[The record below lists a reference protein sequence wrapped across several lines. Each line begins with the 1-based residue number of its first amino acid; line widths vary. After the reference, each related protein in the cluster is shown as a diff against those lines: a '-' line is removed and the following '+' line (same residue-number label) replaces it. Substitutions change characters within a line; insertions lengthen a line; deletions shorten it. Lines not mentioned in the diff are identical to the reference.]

1 MIDAFRI
8 FDHYGPSHLIGEV
21 WERVKILSITT
32 SLKSPHPGGGSITE
46 GYLKNKYI
54 ILFAT
59 VAVVIL
65 FDFITKAYISSTMS
79 LHESF
84 VVVGGFLNITYVR
97 NPGAAFSFLADAPA
111 VFRSIF
117 FMSVTVL
124 AIVLVLYYIAKSK
137 IEEPLM
143 IFSLSLILSGAMG
156 NLIDRVRFG
165 EVVDFIDVY
174 ISSYHWPAFNVADSA
189 ITVGAVVMILQ
200 LIRGKKKQG
209 GSASV

>member
-1 MIDAFRI
+1 VGKVLA
-8 FDHYGPSHLIGEV
+8 
-21 WERVKILSITT
+21 
-32 SLKSPHPGGGSITE
+32 E

-54 ILFAT
+54 ILFVT
-59 VAVVIL
+59 VAVVTL

-84 VVVGGFLNITYVR
+84 VVIEGFLNITYVR

-111 VFRSIF
+111 MFRSIF

-137 IEEPLM
+137 IEEQFM
-143 IFSLSLILSGAMG
+143 IFSLSLILSGALG

-200 LIRGKKKQG
+200 LTRGKKKQG
-209 GSASV
+209 GPTSV

>member
-1 MIDAFRI
+1 MPFKPLITRL
-8 FDHYGPSHLIGEV
+8 SHLLGEV
-21 WERVKILSITT
+21 WERVINPTT
-32 SLKSPHPGGGSITE
+32 AVGSFTE

-59 VAVVIL
+59 VAAVTL

-84 VVVGGFLNITYVR
+84 AIIGGFLNITYVR

-111 VFRSIF
+111 AFRSIF
-117 FMSVTVL
+117 FISATVL
-124 AIVLVLYYIAKSK
+124 AIILVLYYIAKSK

-143 IFSLSLILSGAMG
+143 IFSLSLILSGAVG

-165 EVVDFIDVY
+165 EVIDFIDVY

-189 ITVGAVVMILQ
+189 ITVGAVVMLLQ
-200 LIRGKKKQG
+200 LTTGKKKQG
-209 GSASV
+209 GSASM